1 MADGNDPVEEPIS
14 LTERERELLKQWMAQ
29 VQGRLDCMDDLID
42 NLHERGILFS
52 KIQKANSELFWYGG
66 MILMFQFVMILALIA
81 KVYR

>member
-29 VQGRLDCMDDLID
+29 VQGRLDCMDDLMD
-42 NLHERGILFS
+42 NLHERDMLFS

-66 MILMFQFVMILALIA
+66 MILTFQFFVMLGIIM
-81 KVYR
+81 KVYG